1 MFQSILH
8 PAKVAV
14 LALGLLVASAQT
26 SEAQV
31 RVFVGGGGGGY
42 HGGTRWGVS
51 IGSPYYQGGYYRG
64 GYGYGLPYGSNYG
77 YAPYYASPSYYYASP
92 SYYYT
97 APATVYAPPVTRYQS
112 YYPPVAYQP
121 DNTAIIEVV
130 VPAGA
135 QLWIDGNSTAQ
146 TGTVRYF
153 TTPPLTPGQ
162 TFTYDVRAT
171 WTDSSAGPVTQQ
183 RTVQVQAGQ
192 QSAVNFMAE

>member
-1 MFQSILH
+1 MLQSILH

-14 LALGLLVASAQT
+14 SALVLLFASAQT

-31 RVFVGGGGGGY
+31 RAFVGGGG
-42 HGGTRWGVS
+42 HRGGTQWGVS
-51 IGSPYYQGGYYRG
+51 IGTPYYSGGAYRG
-64 GYGYGLPYGSNYG
+64 GYGYGAPYGYNYG
-77 YAPYYASPSYYYASP
+77 YAPYYGSQ

-97 APATVYAPPVTRYQS
+97 APATVYVPPVTTYQSS
-112 YYPPVAYQP
+112 YYPPIAYQP
-121 DNTAIIEVV
+121 DNTATIEVV

-135 QLWIDGNSTAQ
+135 QLWIDGNSTSQ

-162 TFTYDVRAT
+162 TFTYDVRAS
-171 WTDSSAGPVTQQ
+171 WPDSSGAPATQQ

-192 QSAVNFMAE
+192 QSVVNFIAR